1 MKSTTVAVL
10 LSFASGFLISAQLS
24 AHSIQQNLSG
34 RMSISFPSAFKTQEM
49 GPSTL
54 YNLRLADST
63 ANFVAIV
70 TDLQKGSGIDAATLA
85 KVSMQSEF
93 WEQAA
98 EGFMGQMGKGA
109 TLKSRE
115 MKTLKGYD
123 IMQLTIERPNPDGS
137 IPNSVTVYI
146 FVDDVYSLNIAHTNR
161 SGKAD
166 DKIKQAFFDSL
177 TIKD

>member
-24 AHSIQQNLSG
+24 AQSIQQNLTG
-34 RMSISFPSAFKTQEM
+34 RISISFPSAFKTQEM

-85 KVSMQSEF
+85 N
-93 WEQAA
+93 
-98 EGFMGQMGKGA
+98 A
-109 TLKSRE
+109 TPR
-115 MKTLKGYD
+115 
-123 IMQLTIERPNPDGS
+123 
-137 IPNSVTVYI
+137 VV
-146 FVDDVYSLNIAHTNR
+146 
-161 SGKAD
+161 
-166 DKIKQAFFDSL
+166 
-177 TIKD
+177 